1 MAYKPLP
8 SFSKLSQYIKYDP
21 YCGIGVWL
29 MPPNNRVK
37 IGAIAGKINN
47 GYAKI
52 TFQRKTYMAH
62 RLFWLLHTGYDP
74 GQLTVDHIDQNKTN
88 NKFNNLRL
96 ATLSEQQRNI
106 CIRANNK
113 SGHRGVYWNAKNQ
126 KYEAQITNNQKLMYI
141 GQYDTLNAA
150 IAARQAKELE
160 IYGEFSPL
168 HQLKNDQ
175 RLIIDNND
183 QQLSFLR
190 HTSF

>member
-8 SFSKLSQYIKYDP
+8 SLSILSQYIKYNP

-29 MPPNNRVK
+29 MSPCNRVK
-37 IGAIAGKINN
+37 VGAIAGKINN
-47 GYAKI
+47 GYLKI
-52 TFQRKTYMAH
+52 KFQHKTYMGH

-74 GQLTVDHIDQNKTN
+74 GQLTIDHIDQNKLN

-96 ATLSEQQRNI
+96 ATLSEQQRNV
-106 CIRANNK
+106 RTRLNNK

-160 IYGEFSPL
+160 LYGEFSPL
-168 HQLKNDQ
+168 HQINNDQ
-175 RLIIDNND
+175 RLILDNND
-183 QQLSFLR
+183 Q
-190 HTSF
+190 